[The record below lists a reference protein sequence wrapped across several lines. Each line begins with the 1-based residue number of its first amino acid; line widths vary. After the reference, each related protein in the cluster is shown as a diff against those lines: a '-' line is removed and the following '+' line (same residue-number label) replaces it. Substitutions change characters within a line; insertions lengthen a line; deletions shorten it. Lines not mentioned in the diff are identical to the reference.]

1 MKKILILLLLLFVEK
16 TYAQDFHFAH
26 VTDTHVGSETGAE
39 DLRKTV
45 ADINK
50 NKDLKFV
57 IVSGD
62 ITEFGADHELKLAK
76 QILDSIDIPYYVAPG
91 NHDANWSESGG
102 NSFRQVF
109 GSETFYFTHGG
120 YRFAGTNSGPNMRMG
135 PGQIPRENLVWL
147 DSVLKL
153 NDDLPLIYVNHYP
166 QDSSLNNWY
175 EAIDRIKKH
184 NVQLFL
190 CGHGHVNKAYDFE
203 GIPGVMGRSNLRA
216 KRSTGGYNIVR
227 ISSGKAIYQE
237 RNPDS
242 LTQSPWL
249 TILLKKQHFERDID
263 VYPRPSYA
271 VNEKFKQIQEVWV
284 FQDRSDIGSGLAL
297 AKKKLVTGNT
307 SGEIYALDVNSGKKL
322 WSFQTQ
328 GKIYATPTIWKDM
341 VIAAS
346 SDSYIYG
353 IDLRNGVQKW
363 KIKTGKAVLG
373 SPVVHKGIAY
383 IGGSDGTFRAINIRS
398 GKIKWS
404 FEGLKGYISAKPLI
418 YQNKIYFGTWGNEF
432 YALDLKTGK
441 TCWHWSNGASNRM
454 LSPAACYPV
463 GANNRIFI
471 VAPDRYMTALD
482 AAKGT
487 VIWRKKMDNY
497 RVRESIGL
505 SADRSMVYAKT
516 MDGQLIGVST
526 KANDMRIVWQ
536 SSLQLPYELAPTA
549 IEESNNIVWVPSNSG
564 LLTAIKR
571 QDGKLIWQ
579 HKISNCLINPLLPLD
594 KKHIVV
600 STMDGKIVK
609 LSVRR

>member
-1 MKKILILLLLLFVEK
+1 
-16 TYAQDFHFAH
+16 
-26 VTDTHVGSETGAE
+26 
-39 DLRKTV
+39 
-45 ADINK
+45 
-50 NKDLKFV
+50 
-57 IVSGD
+57 
-62 ITEFGADHELKLAK
+62 
-76 QILDSIDIPYYVAPG
+76 
-91 NHDANWSESGG
+91 
-102 NSFRQVF
+102 
-109 GSETFYFTHGG
+109 
-120 YRFAGTNSGPNMRMG
+120 
-135 PGQIPRENLVWL
+135 
-147 DSVLKL
+147 
-153 NDDLPLIYVNHYP
+153 
-166 QDSSLNNWY
+166 
-175 EAIDRIKKH
+175 
-184 NVQLFL
+184 
-190 CGHGHVNKAYDFE
+190 
-203 GIPGVMGRSNLRA
+203 
-216 KRSTGGYNIVR
+216 
-227 ISSGKAIYQE
+227 
-237 RNPDS
+237 
-242 LTQSPWL
+242 
-249 TILLKKQHFERDID
+249 
-263 VYPRPSYA
+263 
-271 VNEKFKQIQEVWV
+271 NEKFKQIQEVWV

-328 GKIYATPTIWKDM
+328 GKIYATPAIWKDM

-432 YALDLKTGK
+432 YALDLNTGEAI
-441 TCWHWSNGASNRM
+441 WHWSNGASNRM

-482 AAKGT
+482 AARGT

-549 IEESNNIVWVPSNSG
+549 IEESN
-564 LLTAIKR
+564 K
-571 QDGKLIWQ
+571 
-579 HKISNCLINPLLPLD
+579 
-594 KKHIVV
+594 
-600 STMDGKIVK
+600 
-609 LSVRR
+609 

>member
-1 MKKILILLLLLFVEK
+1 MKRIIILFLVLFVER
-16 TYAQDFHFAH
+16 TDAQDFLFAH

-39 DLRKTV
+39 DLRRTV
-45 ADINK
+45 TDINE

-62 ITEFGADHELKLAK
+62 ITEFGADNELKLAK
-76 QILDSIDIPYYVAPG
+76 QILDSINIPYYVIPG

-102 NSFRQVF
+102 NSFRQIF
-109 GSETFYFTHGG
+109 GSETFYFTYEG
-120 YRFAGTNSGPNMRMG
+120 YRFAGTNSGPNMRMS
-135 PGQIPRENLVWL
+135 PGQIPRENLLWL

-153 NDDLPLIYVNHYP
+153 DNELPLIYINHYP

-190 CGHGHVNKAYDFE
+190 CGHGHQNKACDFE

-216 KRSTGGYNIVR
+216 KKNTGGYNIVH
-227 ISSGKAIYQE
+227 ISSDQAIYQE

-249 TILLKKQHFERDID
+249 AVALKNHHFEKKTN
-263 VYPRPSYA
+263 VYSRPSYT
-271 VNEKFKQIQEVWV
+271 VNEKFKQVQEVWT
-284 FQDRSDIGSGLAL
+284 FQDKSDIGAGLAM
-297 AKKKLVTGNT
+297 AKDKLITGNT
-307 SGEIYALDVNSGKKL
+307 LGEIYALNLNTGKKS
-322 WSFQTQ
+322 WSYQTQ
-328 GKIYATPTIWKDM
+328 GKIYATPSVWKNT

-346 SDSYIYG
+346 SDSCIYG
-353 IDLRNGVQKW
+353 IDIQNGKQKW
-363 KIKTGKAVLG
+363 KIKTDKAVLG
-373 SPVVHKGIAY
+373 SPIIYKGIAY
-383 IGGSDGTFRAINIRS
+383 IGGSDGVFRAIYIKS

-404 FEGLKGYISAKPLI
+404 FEGLKGYMSAKPLI
-418 YQNKIYFGTWGNEF
+418 YKNKIYFGTWGNEF
-432 YALDLKTGK
+432 YALNRNTGK
-441 TCWHWSNGASNRM
+441 AIWHWSNGASSRM

-463 GANNRIFI
+463 GTNNRIFI

-482 AAKGT
+482 ARNGK

-505 SADRSMVYAKT
+505 STDRTLVYAKT

-526 KANDMRIVWQ
+526 KANDMKVVWH
-536 SSLQLPYELAPTA
+536 SALQLPYELAPTA
-549 IEESNNIVWVPSNSG
+549 IEESADIVWVPSNSG
-564 LLTAIKR
+564 LLSAVR
-571 QDGKLIWQ
+571 RADGSLIWQ
-579 HKISNCLINPLLPLD
+579 HKISNCLVNPLLPLD
-594 KKHIVV
+594 KKHIAA

-609 LSVRR
+609 LKFN